1 MRLIGIVQRTNK
13 DKNGIPIAAVLPLL
27 EVEKGE
33 LRTVDAAEE
42 FPTRG
47 QVFWFAAHNAVVD
60 ALVKFRAES
69 NPGQKDQFRL
79 VDPEPVLEVLDL
91 RRIGSAT
98 EVRTALAN
106 GIKLPGPLGTL
117 RVLVWCKPDVL
128 VGPVDLTRA
137 PDNTLKLTVAA
148 RPRVPLF
155 AGTTLRPIVI
165 NGHER
170 LIRAEE
176 RAPSPSRF
184 VDWDDD
190 AIVLRRAIEVAVRAA
205 NQAGHERILTKK
217 QIEDAARAIAAS
229 GIGSDAQLD
238 GYRLERALA
247 LIEHT
252 DVVGR
257 GANDLADRLLG
268 HPAIK
273 TSLDTLRAEVAADVE
288 RSVRAALEQ
297 QLADERAALKEATE
311 AHAAMKSKLDGIEQD
326 VRAAE
331 AAVDARLVAAIDRP
345 LDLLAQVAV
354 LRPFLGTSRVS
365 VDSSAPATT
374 TAASVAWSQL
384 EFEHVKD
391 KASLRR
397 SLTGAARAMGV
408 DPAMML
414 QVHAAIAA
422 RLVPVTLG
430 PAALG
435 ALTAYA
441 HGACGG
447 RLLVVHVSPATIQ
460 HHELEQGPGGGLLA
474 AVAAARDIDGAALVV
489 FEGANRSPLEAS
501 LVPLLQLTDVGLSSL
516 TSTPGLRLAASLVTG
531 ATTVPVT
538 PHLWSHAVA
547 ISPEPALASGQSGP
561 KGSVALSSELF
572 ALADEP
578 TSVID
583 ALMDAWPDCRE
594 LRPVMSRFG
603 SALARLYDD
612 EPRISEVIVSA
623 LILPYIATS
632 FNAEEQA
639 EVLNKAKDADG
650 ALATALRRLRKRL
663 T

>member
-1 MRLIGIVQRTNK
+1 MKVIGVVQWTNR
-13 DKNGIPIAAVLPLL
+13 DRNGTPIAGVLPL
-27 EVEKGE
+27 VENQKGE
-33 LRTVDAAEE
+33 WRTIEAAEE
-42 FPTRG
+42 FPSQG
-47 QVFWFAAHNAVVD
+47 QVFWFAAQAAVVD
-60 ALVKFRAES
+60 ALVKFRAEP

-79 VDPEPVLEVLDL
+79 VDAEPVLEVLDL
-91 RRIGSAT
+91 RRIGNAT
-98 EVRTALAN
+98 DVRAALAS
-106 GIKLPGPLGTL
+106 GVRLPGPLGTL
-117 RVLVWCKPDVL
+117 RALIWCKPDVL

-137 PDNTLKLTVAA
+137 PDNTLKLVAAA

-155 AGTTLRPIVI
+155 AGTTLRRIVV

-170 LIRAEE
+170 LIRVEE

-190 AIVLRRAIEVAVRAA
+190 ALVLRRAIEVAVKTAH
-205 NQAGHERILTKK
+205 QAGHERSLTKK
-217 QIEDAARAIAAS
+217 QIEDAARAIS
-229 GIGSDAQLD
+229 SNGVGSDAQLD
-238 GYRLERALA
+238 AYRLERALA

-257 GANDLADRLLG
+257 GASDLADRLLG

-273 TSLDTLRAEVAADVE
+273 TSLDTLRAQVAADVE
-288 RSVRAALEQ
+288 RSVRAALEL
-297 QLADERAALKEATE
+297 QLADERAALKKTTE
-311 AHAAMKSKLDGIEQD
+311 THAEMKLKLDGIEQE

-331 AAVDARLVAAIDRP
+331 AVVDARVAAAIDRP

-354 LRPFLGTSRVS
+354 LRPFLGASRVS

-374 TAASVAWSQL
+374 TAASVEWSRL
-384 EFEHVKD
+384 ECENVRD

-397 SLTGAARAMGV
+397 SLMGAARAVGV

-422 RLVPVTLG
+422 RLMPVTLG

-447 RLLVVHVSPATIQ
+447 RLLIVHVSPSTIQ
-460 HHELEQGPGGGLLA
+460 HHELEQSPGGMLA
-474 AVAAARDIDGAALVV
+474 AVAAAKDIDGVALVV

-531 ATTVPVT
+531 ATTVPIT
-538 PHLWSHAVA
+538 PQLWSHAVA
-547 ISPEPALASGQSGP
+547 ISPEPALVSGQTGP
-561 KGSVALSSELF
+561 TGNVVLSSELF

-578 TSVID
+578 TSAID
-583 ALMDAWPDCRE
+583 TLMDAWPDCRE

-612 EPRISEVIVSA
+612 EPRISEAILTA
-623 LILPYIATS
+623 LILPYVATS
-632 FNAEEQA
+632 FDAEEQA
-639 EVLNKAKDADG
+639 EILNKAKDADG
-650 ALATALRRLRKRL
+650 VLATTLRRLRKRL

>member
-1 MRLIGIVQRTNK
+1 
-13 DKNGIPIAAVLPLL
+13 
-27 EVEKGE
+27 
-33 LRTVDAAEE
+33 
-42 FPTRG
+42 
-47 QVFWFAAHNAVVD
+47 
-60 ALVKFRAES
+60 
-69 NPGQKDQFRL
+69 
-79 VDPEPVLEVLDL
+79 
-91 RRIGSAT
+91 
-98 EVRTALAN
+98 
-106 GIKLPGPLGTL
+106 
-117 RVLVWCKPDVL
+117 
-128 VGPVDLTRA
+128 
-137 PDNTLKLTVAA
+137 
-148 RPRVPLF
+148 
-155 AGTTLRPIVI
+155 
-165 NGHER
+165 
-170 LIRAEE
+170 
-176 RAPSPSRF
+176 
-184 VDWDDD
+184 
-190 AIVLRRAIEVAVRAA
+190 
-205 NQAGHERILTKK
+205 
-217 QIEDAARAIAAS
+217 
-229 GIGSDAQLD
+229 
-238 GYRLERALA
+238 
-247 LIEHT
+247 
-252 DVVGR
+252 
-257 GANDLADRLLG
+257 
-268 HPAIK
+268 
-273 TSLDTLRAEVAADVE
+273 
-288 RSVRAALEQ
+288 
-297 QLADERAALKEATE
+297 
-311 AHAAMKSKLDGIEQD
+311 
-326 VRAAE
+326 
-331 AAVDARLVAAIDRP
+331 
-345 LDLLAQVAV
+345 
-354 LRPFLGTSRVS
+354 
-365 VDSSAPATT
+365 
-374 TAASVAWSQL
+374 L
-384 EFEHVKD
+384 EFENVKD

-460 HHELEQGPGGGLLA
+460 HHELEQSPGGGLLA
-474 AVAAARDIDGAALVV
+474 AVAAARGIDGAALVV

-538 PHLWSHAVA
+538 PNLWSHAVA

-578 TSVID
+578 ASVID
-583 ALMDAWPDCRE
+583 ALMDAWPDCRV